1 MLKKVEQSRRKDI
14 MMEILRVEHLNKIY
28 GSGDT
33 AVHALD
39 DVSFTVEKGEFVA
52 IVGPSGSGKST

>member
-1 MLKKVEQSRRKDI
+1 

-39 DVSFTVEKGEFVA
+39 DVSFTVEKANSLRSSALQAPVNQH
-52 IVGPSGSGKST
+52 

>member
-1 MLKKVEQSRRKDI
+1 
-14 MMEILRVEHLNKIY
+14 MMEILRVEHLSKIY

-39 DVSFTVEKGEFVA
+39 DVSFTV
-52 IVGPSGSGKST
+52 

>member
-1 MLKKVEQSRRKDI
+1 MLKKVEQSMRKDI

-33 AVHALD
+33 EIGRAHV
-39 DVSFTVEKGEFVA
+39 
-52 IVGPSGSGKST
+52 

>member
-1 MLKKVEQSRRKDI
+1 

-39 DVSFTVEKGEFVA
+39 DVSFTVEKRRIRCDRRPFRLR
-52 IVGPSGSGKST
+52 